1 MALVA
6 VQPLFSKKAFPNQLP
21 LLMQEDNRLI
31 SFYMAARRSTIAF
44 LYFALHCIAHFIALL
59 CISLHCFAFLCIA
72 LLFFALLCIALRCGM
87 LGHPRTELA
96 VTLCMLHCAASYRTE
111 ESWSGNLG
119 AEKKLTRADMFC
131 KHHSWGT
138 CVKWLYEKFQI
149 E

>member
-44 LYFALHCIAHFIALL
+44 LYFAFHCIALHFIALICL
-59 CISLHCFAFLCIA
+59 AFHCIALHFLHCIAFLCIA
-72 LLFFALLCIALRCGM
+72 FLCIALRCGM

-119 AEKKLTRADMFC
+119 AEKTN
-131 KHHSWGT
+131 HG
-138 CVKWLYEKFQI
+138 
-149 E
+149 